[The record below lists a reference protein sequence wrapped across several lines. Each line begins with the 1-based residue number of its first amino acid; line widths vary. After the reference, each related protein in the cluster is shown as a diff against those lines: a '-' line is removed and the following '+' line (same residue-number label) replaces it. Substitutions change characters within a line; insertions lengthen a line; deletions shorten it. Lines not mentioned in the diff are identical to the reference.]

1 MCCAARKGRKA
12 GWQAIGRTQA
22 VNESFGGRAFKLPFT
37 QPQFTAAAA
46 CVSKCLTCSLPA
58 CWACDHVSINSFPER
73 GYQGQCWDGPALALI
88 PSISILDCLHRHTS
102 LATLHTQRP
111 CPSFSGDITVEGL
124 DGERPLQTGEVVI
137 IVVVLL
143 MWAGE

>member
-1 MCCAARKGRKA
+1 M
-12 GWQAIGRTQA
+12 
-22 VNESFGGRAFKLPFT
+22 NPLGGRAAKLPFT

-46 CVSKCLTCSLPA
+46 RASKCLTCSLPA
-58 CWACDHVSINSFPER
+58 FLACDHLSINTFPE
-73 GYQGQCWDGPALALI
+73 GGSQGQCCDGPPLSLI
-88 PSISILDCLHRHTS
+88 PRISVLHRLPRHTS
-102 LATLHTQRP
+102 LATLHTQRL
-111 CPSFSGDITVEGL
+111 CPSSSGDITVEGL